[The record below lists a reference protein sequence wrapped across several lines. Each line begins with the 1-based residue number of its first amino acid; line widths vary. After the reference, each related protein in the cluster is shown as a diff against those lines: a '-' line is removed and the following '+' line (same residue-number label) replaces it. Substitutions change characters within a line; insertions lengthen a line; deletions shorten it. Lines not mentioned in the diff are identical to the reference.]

1 MSADDK
7 RRRQFQ
13 ALGKNR
19 SKAYR
24 NSYRNDLYE
33 DSSGYSGAYYGTDND
48 HRQAGYRKPAGASY
62 QRSTKRGRSPHRR
75 YSSYA
80 GRSSQSIAAR
90 RRAARRRRRNIN
102 IIKLILAL
110 VALLLILAGI
120 IFGVK
125 KLIGIIKRP
134 EDYIA
139 TVSEA
144 RIEDTT
150 EPETTAQSKK
160 DRILSE
166 ANLLALQ
173 YDYDS
178 AIELIRSDEEVAG
191 SAEGIDAIA
200 RYEEI
205 KSGLVEQDI
214 SKITHV
220 FFHSLVVDEEN
231 AFNKEKWGRQADGYN
246 QVMTTVTEFEK
257 MLDKFYSDGFVLVG
271 LHDMASMQPDE
282 DGNMVMT
289 PGKIMLPSGKKAMV
303 MSQDDLCYY
312 EYMEGAGFA
321 DRIIVGDDGKPTCVY
336 TAPDGSEI
344 TGDYDLVPILDR
356 FVEEHPDFSY
366 RGAKACL
373 AFTGYNGIL
382 GYRTDETYD
391 PDSDMYDS
399 EKKANENIEAD
410 RETARQ
416 VISCLKD
423 AGYELASHSWGH
435 KNYTDISYD
444 HMKRDADRWDKN
456 VNKELMDG
464 ECDIILFP
472 FGADVGDWHMY
483 THDNAKFDYLWDLG
497 FRYFC
502 NVDSSQYW
510 VQLGK
515 DYMRQGRRNLDGYAM
530 WNDIANG
537 KNRLSD
543 LFDAA
548 EIFSDKRPTPVP
560 GY

>member
-1 MSADDK
+1 MAGLKELLINTGAEIEENVPMGKYTSFRAGGRAAVVVCAGSEQQLLSVLSAVSN
-7 RRRQFQ
+7 
-13 ALGKNR
+13 AGVPHTILGNGTNTLFR
-19 SKAYR
+19 
-24 NSYRNDLYE
+24 D
-33 DSSGYSGAYYGTDND
+33 SGYQGVVIRLGSGFSYIEEVSGGDRGKDGEKVYLRCGASVLLSSLARNILDRSLTGFEFASGIPGSLGGALFMNAGAYG
-48 HRQAGYRKPAGASY
+48 G
-62 QRSTKRGRSPHRR
+62 
-75 YSSYA
+75 
-80 GRSSQSIAAR
+80 
-90 RRAARRRRRNIN
+90 
-102 IIKLILAL
+102 
-110 VALLLILAGI
+110 
-120 IFGVK
+120 
-125 KLIGIIKRP
+125 
-134 EDYIA
+134 EM
-139 TVSEA
+139 
-144 RIEDTT
+144 
-150 EPETTAQSKK
+150 K
-160 DRILSE
+160 DI
-166 ANLLALQ
+166 
-173 YDYDS
+173 
-178 AIELIRSDEEVAG
+178 
-191 SAEGIDAIA
+191 
-200 RYEEI
+200 
-205 KSGLVEQDI
+205 
-214 SKITHV
+214 
-220 FFHSLVVDEEN
+220 
-231 AFNKEKWGRQADGYN
+231 
-246 QVMTTVTEFEK
+246 VTEVRAV
-257 MLDKFYSDGFVLVG
+257 S
-271 LHDMASMQPDE
+271 
-282 DGNMVMT
+282 
-289 PGKIMLPSGKKAMV
+289 
-303 MSQDDLCYY
+303 
-312 EYMEGAGFA
+312 
-321 DRIIVGDDGKPTCVY
+321 
-336 TAPDGSEI
+336 PDGSEI

-543 LFDAA
+543 LFDAS